1 MNPYQSPVPIEEEY
15 CPWQRFLWNASRETV
30 LATLGFALL
39 LIAALALLVVMP
51 VAIGLAW
58 HQYRRSW
65 ALMDLFL
72 ATAMTF
78 MTSSSTQSTL
88 GYS

>member
-1 MNPYQSPVPIEEEY
+1 MPLGR
-15 CPWQRFLWNASRETV
+15 RF

-72 ATAMTF
+72 ATAMTAMLPLWKNTF
-78 MTSSSTQSTL
+78 VEMFLDIFQGMIS
-88 GYS
+88 